1 MLAGSLQRNNDE
13 PQGKSLLDEVS
24 FKGIAQYI
32 KSGKCKKIVTLA
44 GAGIST
50 CKYRGCGYKHFG
62 DRWKLDLEKNLL
74 FSDLCGEGC
83 PLLEKNG

>member
-1 MLAGSLQRNNDE
+1 MLEMLAGSLQRNNDE

-50 CKYRGCGYKHFG
+50 CKYRGCGVNILG
-62 DRWKLDLEKNLL
+62 PGEKLNLKKKI
-74 FSDLCGEGC
+74 
-83 PLLEKNG
+83 LLL

>member
-1 MLAGSLQRNNDE
+1 MKSFFASSEGIFDISVGMLEMLAGSLQRNNDE

-50 CKYRGCGYKHFG
+50 CKYRGCGDKHFG
-62 DRWKLDLEKNLL
+62 AR
-74 FSDLCGEGC
+74 
-83 PLLEKNG
+83 

>member
-1 MLAGSLQRNNDE
+1 MKSFFATSEGIFDISVGMLEMLAGSLQRNNDE

-50 CKYRGCGYKHFG
+50 CKYRGCGDKHFG
-62 DRWKLDLEKNLL
+62 DR
-74 FSDLCGEGC
+74 
-83 PLLEKNG
+83 

>member
-1 MLAGSLQRNNDE
+1 MKSFFATSEGIFDISVGMLEMLAGSLQRNNDE
-13 PQGKSLLDEVS
+13 PQGKSLLDEVN

-50 CKYRGCGYKHFG
+50 CKYRGCGDKHFG
-62 DRWKLDLEKNLL
+62 DR
-74 FSDLCGEGC
+74 
-83 PLLEKNG
+83 